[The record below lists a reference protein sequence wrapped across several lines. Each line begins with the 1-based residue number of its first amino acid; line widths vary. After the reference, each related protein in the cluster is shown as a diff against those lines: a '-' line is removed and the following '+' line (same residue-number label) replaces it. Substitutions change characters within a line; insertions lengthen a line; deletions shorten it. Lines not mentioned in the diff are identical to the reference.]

1 MMQLYI
7 LSPTHSLTVNHLI
20 LTLVLDFEPIQEEI
34 LHQPNAE
41 MLLYEEYSRRELP
54 RLFRNAL
61 ENVVSEETQH
71 LEERLR
77 DELVNMIQDCQDRV
91 LFNYRSLNINGRPT
105 EAAEQTEGARNS
117 IANSCLDLPPLLNDL
132 ETFYKRPPPIEATG
146 RRFSQ
151 STISE
156 ETGRRFSQA
165 TTSRQL
171 QRVESADSGY
181 TSATPEGKIPQILNT
196 SEANNGHMDIR
207 VQPRADDYRSC
218 SPPVPDFLSSETYS
232 TNTSML
238 QEEDQTLWC
247 TQMEDHWEMDMS
259 GIPGPD
265 FGEFVEL
272 KQNS

>member
-1 MMQLYI
+1 MMYSVKPYTIKASRHCLPI
-7 LSPTHSLTVNHLI
+7 HHLKLTVA
-20 LTLVLDFEPIQEEI
+20 LDFEPIQEEI

-61 ENVVSEETQH
+61 ETVVSEETQH

-91 LFNYRSLNINGRPT
+91 LSNYRSLNTNGRPT
-105 EAAEQTEGARNS
+105 EASEQTGGARNS
-117 IANSCLDLPPLLNDL
+117 IANSGLDIPPLLNDL
-132 ETFYKRPPPIEATG
+132 ETFYKRPPPIEATD

-151 STISE
+151 STTSE

-165 TTSRQL
+165 TSSQQL
-171 QRVESADSGY
+171 QGVESADSGY
-181 TSATPEGKIPQILNT
+181 ASATSGEVSSQILNT
-196 SEANNGHMDIR
+196 SAANTGHMDTR
-207 VQPRADDYRSC
+207 VQPRADDH
-218 SPPVPDFLSSETYS
+218 PTHALPAPETYS
-232 TNTSML
+232 SNIGML

-247 TQMEDHWEMDMS
+247 TQMQDHWEMDMS
-259 GIPGPD
+259 GIPSPD

-272 KQNS
+272 K